1 MTQKQSVV
9 IIGGG
14 PAGLTAAWELVKDG
28 GSEQYDVTVLEA
40 TREFGG
46 ISRTVKHDGNRMDIG
61 GHRFFSKDDRIMDWW
76 KDVLPL
82 QGAPSYDDKKLHRE
96 HDMEPGG
103 PDPEI
108 EDKVMLKRH
117 RVSRIYWNRH
127 FLDYPISLS
136 ANTLKAMGF
145 KLTMVAGFSYL
156 KSMVHKLPET
166 NLENFYINRF
176 GRKLYSMFFEG
187 YTEKLWGR
195 HPSEISADW
204 GAQRVKGLSI
214 MGVLKNAFQKLLPKK
229 RDNSE
234 VETSLIEEFWYPK
247 LGPGQL
253 WETVESNC
261 EAAGVKVITD
271 ANVVEIRQK
280 DGKIASVVYED
291 SEGNRTEMAADD
303 FISSMPVKDLV
314 NAVDASDQPA
324 PKDMTEIANGLPY
337 RDFVTVGLLVK
348 HLRLTN
354 TTDIPTLGNPPI
366 VPDCWIYVQDPG
378 YKVGRLQIFNNWSPY
393 LVKDV
398 DNTVWIGLEYFCEE
412 GDSFWNMTDEEA
424 TKFAIQELT
433 RMQVINGPQDVL
445 DSHRERVKKAY
456 PAYFDTYDRMPELV
470 DYLDSFGN
478 LYCVGRNGQHRY
490 NNMDHSMAT
499 AIEAVKDIK
508 SGETSKDNVW
518 SVNTDKSYHE
528 EKVEKINNACA
539 YALSP
544 ALDVPLYAFGLRRAS
559 SHALFIFRSVTLI
572 KPMLFGMGFFIA
584 IFIAIARCANRT
596 GGPRVPAL
604 RWSGLR
610 CMVRTVRKPRCF
622 AADFSFD
629 GNFPQ
634 FFFAAVAGACLW
646 KPRKGNYQWQQA

>member
-1 MTQKQSVV
+1 MTDKQSVV

-14 PAGLTAAWELVKDG
+14 PAGLTAAWELIKDG
-28 GSEQYDVTVLEA
+28 GADKYDVTVLEE
-40 TREFGG
+40 THEFGG
-46 ISRTVKHDGNRMDIG
+46 ISRTVKHNGNRMDIG

-76 KDVLPL
+76 KNTLPL
-82 QGAPSYDDKKLHRE
+82 QGAPSYDDKKLNRE

-103 PDPEI
+103 PDPEV

-117 RVSRIYWNRH
+117 RVSRIYWNKH

-136 ANTLKAMGF
+136 AGTLKAMGF

-156 KSMVHKLPET
+156 KSMVHKLPED

-247 LGPGQL
+247 YGPGQL

-261 EAAGVKVITD
+261 ETAGVKVVTD
-271 ANVVEIRQK
+271 AKVIEVRQR
-280 DGKIASVVYED
+280 DGHIASVVTEAAD
-291 SEGNRTEMAADD
+291 GTRTEWNADQ

-314 NAVDASDQPA
+314 EAIDAAGADTEAVATGSKAA
-324 PKDMTEIANGLPY
+324 PKAVTEVAEGLPY
-337 RDFVTVGLLVK
+337 RDFVTVGLLVN
-348 HLRLTN
+348 HLKLEN

-378 YKVGRLQIFNNWSPY
+378 YKVGRIQVFNNWSPY
-393 LVKDV
+393 LVKNV
-398 DNTVWIGLEYFCEE
+398 DDTVWIGLEYFCEE
-412 GDSFWNMTDEEA
+412 GDTFWNMSEEDA
-424 TKFAIQELT
+424 VKFAISELM
-433 RMQVINGPQDVL
+433 RMGVIENPQDVL

-456 PAYFDTYDRMPELV
+456 PAYFDTYDRIDEV
-470 DYLDSFGN
+470 IDYLDGFGN

-499 AIEAVKDIK
+499 AIEAVGNIK
-508 SGETSKDNVW
+508 SGKGTKENVW
-518 SVNTDKSYHE
+518 SVNTDQSYHE
-528 EKVEKINNACA
+528 EK
-539 YALSP
+539 
-544 ALDVPLYAFGLRRAS
+544 
-559 SHALFIFRSVTLI
+559 
-572 KPMLFGMGFFIA
+572 
-584 IFIAIARCANRT
+584 
-596 GGPRVPAL
+596 
-604 RWSGLR
+604 
-610 CMVRTVRKPRCF
+610 
-622 AADFSFD
+622 
-629 GNFPQ
+629 
-634 FFFAAVAGACLW
+634 
-646 KPRKGNYQWQQA
+646 

>member
-1 MTQKQSVV
+1 MTDKQSVV

-14 PAGLTAAWELVKDG
+14 PAGLTAAWELIKDG
-28 GSEQYDVTVLEA
+28 GADRYDVTVLEE
-40 TREFGG
+40 THEFGG
-46 ISRTVKHDGNRMDIG
+46 ISRTVKHNGNRMDIG

-76 KDVLPL
+76 KNTLPL
-82 QGAPSYDDKKLHRE
+82 QGAPSYDDKKLNRE

-103 PDPEI
+103 PDPEV

-117 RVSRIYWNRH
+117 RVSRIYWNKH

-136 ANTLKAMGF
+136 AGTLKAMGF

-156 KSMVHKLPET
+156 KSMVHKLPED

-247 LGPGQL
+247 YGPGQL

-261 EAAGVKVITD
+261 ENAGVKVVTD
-271 ANVVEIRQK
+271 AKVIEVRQQN
-280 DGKIASVVYED
+280 DHISSVVTEAAD
-291 SEGNRTEMAADD
+291 GTRTEWNADQ

-314 NAVDASDQPA
+314 EAIDAAGVDTEAAATGSKAAPEAV
-324 PKDMTEIANGLPY
+324 TEVAEGLPY
-337 RDFVTVGLLVK
+337 RDFVTVGLLVN
-348 HLRLTN
+348 HLKLEN

-378 YKVGRLQIFNNWSPY
+378 YKVGRIQVFNNWSPY
-393 LVKDV
+393 LVKNV
-398 DNTVWIGLEYFCEE
+398 DDTVWIGLEYFCEE
-412 GDSFWNMTDEEA
+412 GDTFWNMSEEDA
-424 TKFAIQELT
+424 VKFAISELM
-433 RMQVINGPQDVL
+433 RMGVIEKPEDVL

-456 PAYFDTYDRMPELV
+456 PAYFDTYDRIDEV
-470 DYLDSFGN
+470 IDYLDGFGN

-499 AIEAVKDIK
+499 AIEAVDNIK
-508 SGETSKDNVW
+508 SGKTTKENVW
-518 SVNTDKSYHE
+518 SVNTDQSYHE
-528 EKVEKINNACA
+528 EK
-539 YALSP
+539 
-544 ALDVPLYAFGLRRAS
+544 
-559 SHALFIFRSVTLI
+559 
-572 KPMLFGMGFFIA
+572 
-584 IFIAIARCANRT
+584 
-596 GGPRVPAL
+596 
-604 RWSGLR
+604 
-610 CMVRTVRKPRCF
+610 
-622 AADFSFD
+622 
-629 GNFPQ
+629 
-634 FFFAAVAGACLW
+634 
-646 KPRKGNYQWQQA
+646 

>member
-1 MTQKQSVV
+1 MTDKQSVV

-14 PAGLTAAWELVKDG
+14 PAGLTAAWELIKDG
-28 GSEQYDVTVLEA
+28 GADKYDVTVLEE
-40 TREFGG
+40 THEFGG
-46 ISRTVKHDGNRMDIG
+46 ISRTVKHNGNRMDIG

-76 KDVLPL
+76 KSTLPL

-103 PDPEI
+103 PDPEV

-117 RVSRIYWNRH
+117 RVSRIYWNKH

-136 ANTLKAMGF
+136 AGTLKAMGF

-156 KSMVHKLPET
+156 KSMVHKLPED

-247 LGPGQL
+247 YGPGQL

-261 EAAGVKVITD
+261 ENAGVKVVTNAKVIE
-271 ANVVEIRQK
+271 VRQQ
-280 DGKIASVVYED
+280 DGHIASVVTEAAD
-291 SEGNRTEMAADD
+291 GTRTEWNADQ

-314 NAVDASDQPA
+314 EAIDAAGTDAEAVVTGSKAA
-324 PKDMTEIANGLPY
+324 PEAVTEVAEGLPY
-337 RDFVTVGLLVK
+337 RDFVTVGLLVN
-348 HLRLTN
+348 HLKLEN

-378 YKVGRLQIFNNWSPY
+378 YKVGRIQVFNNWSPY
-393 LVKDV
+393 LVKNV
-398 DNTVWIGLEYFCEE
+398 DDTVWIGLEYFCEE
-412 GDSFWNMTDEEA
+412 GDTFWNMSEEDA
-424 TKFAIQELT
+424 VKFAISELI
-433 RMQVINGPQDVL
+433 RMGVIENPEDVL

-456 PAYFDTYDRMPELV
+456 PAYFDTYDRIDEV
-470 DYLDSFGN
+470 IDYLDGFGN

-499 AIEAVKDIK
+499 AIEAVGNIK
-508 SGETSKDNVW
+508 SGKETKENVW

-528 EKVEKINNACA
+528 EK
-539 YALSP
+539 
-544 ALDVPLYAFGLRRAS
+544 
-559 SHALFIFRSVTLI
+559 
-572 KPMLFGMGFFIA
+572 
-584 IFIAIARCANRT
+584 
-596 GGPRVPAL
+596 
-604 RWSGLR
+604 
-610 CMVRTVRKPRCF
+610 
-622 AADFSFD
+622 
-629 GNFPQ
+629 
-634 FFFAAVAGACLW
+634 
-646 KPRKGNYQWQQA
+646 

>member
-1 MTQKQSVV
+1 MTDKQSVV

-14 PAGLTAAWELVKDG
+14 PAGLTAAWELIKDG
-28 GSEQYDVTVLEA
+28 GADRYDVTVLEE
-40 TREFGG
+40 THEFGG
-46 ISRTVKHDGNRMDIG
+46 ISRTVKHNGNRMDIG

-76 KDVLPL
+76 KNTLPL
-82 QGAPSYDDKKLHRE
+82 QGAPSYDDKKLNRE

-103 PDPEI
+103 PDPEV

-117 RVSRIYWNRH
+117 RVSRIYWNKH

-136 ANTLKAMGF
+136 AGTLKAMGF

-156 KSMVHKLPET
+156 KSMVHKLPED

-176 GRKLYSMFFEG
+176 GRKLYSMFFQG

-247 LGPGQL
+247 YGPGQL

-261 EAAGVKVITD
+261 ENAGVKVVTD
-271 ANVVEIRQK
+271 AKVIEVRQQN
-280 DGKIASVVYED
+280 GHISSVVTEAAD
-291 SEGNRTEMAADD
+291 GTRTEWNADQ

-314 NAVDASDQPA
+314 EAIDAAGVDTEAAATGSKAAPEAV
-324 PKDMTEIANGLPY
+324 TEVAEGLPY
-337 RDFVTVGLLVK
+337 RDFVTVGLLVN
-348 HLRLTN
+348 HLKLEN

-378 YKVGRLQIFNNWSPY
+378 YKVGRIQVFNNWSPY
-393 LVKDV
+393 LVKNV
-398 DNTVWIGLEYFCEE
+398 DDTVWIGLEYFCEE
-412 GDSFWNMTDEEA
+412 GDTFWNMSEEDA
-424 TKFAIQELT
+424 VKFAISELM
-433 RMQVINGPQDVL
+433 RMGVIEKPEDVL

-456 PAYFDTYDRMPELV
+456 PAYFDTYDRIDEV
-470 DYLDSFGN
+470 IDYLDGFGN

-499 AIEAVKDIK
+499 AIEAVDNIK
-508 SGETSKDNVW
+508 SGKTTKENVW
-518 SVNTDKSYHE
+518 SVNTDQSYHE
-528 EKVEKINNACA
+528 EK
-539 YALSP
+539 
-544 ALDVPLYAFGLRRAS
+544 
-559 SHALFIFRSVTLI
+559 
-572 KPMLFGMGFFIA
+572 
-584 IFIAIARCANRT
+584 
-596 GGPRVPAL
+596 
-604 RWSGLR
+604 
-610 CMVRTVRKPRCF
+610 
-622 AADFSFD
+622 
-629 GNFPQ
+629 
-634 FFFAAVAGACLW
+634 
-646 KPRKGNYQWQQA
+646 

>member
-1 MTQKQSVV
+1 MTDKQSVV

-14 PAGLTAAWELVKDG
+14 PAGLTAAWELIKDG
-28 GSEQYDVTVLEA
+28 GADKYDVTVLEE
-40 TREFGG
+40 THEFGG
-46 ISRTVKHDGNRMDIG
+46 ISRTVKHNGNRMDIG

-76 KDVLPL
+76 KNTLPL

-103 PDPEI
+103 PDPEV

-117 RVSRIYWNRH
+117 RVSRIYWNKH

-136 ANTLKAMGF
+136 AGTLKAMGF

-156 KSMVHKLPET
+156 KSMVHKLPED

-214 MGVLKNAFQKLLPKK
+214 LGVLKNAFQKLLPKK

-247 LGPGQL
+247 YGPGQL

-261 EAAGVKVITD
+261 ENAGVKVVTD
-271 ANVVEIRQK
+271 AKVIEVRQK
-280 DGKIASVVYED
+280 DGHIASVVTEAAD
-291 SEGNRTEMAADD
+291 GTRTEWNADQ

-314 NAVDASDQPA
+314 EAIDAAGTDAEAVATGSKEAPA
-324 PKDMTEIANGLPY
+324 AVTEVAEGLPY
-337 RDFVTVGLLVK
+337 RDFVTVGLLVN
-348 HLRLTN
+348 HLKLEN

-378 YKVGRLQIFNNWSPY
+378 YKVGRIQVFNNWSPY
-393 LVKDV
+393 LVKNV
-398 DNTVWIGLEYFCEE
+398 DDTVWIGLEYFCEE
-412 GDSFWNMTDEEA
+412 GDTFWNMSEEDA
-424 TKFAIQELT
+424 VKFAISELM
-433 RMQVINGPQDVL
+433 RMGVIENPENVL

-456 PAYFDTYDRMPELV
+456 PAYFDTYDRIDEV
-470 DYLDSFGN
+470 IDYLDGFGN

-499 AIEAVKDIK
+499 AIEAVGNIK
-508 SGETSKDNVW
+508 SGKETKENVW

-528 EKVEKINNACA
+528 EK
-539 YALSP
+539 
-544 ALDVPLYAFGLRRAS
+544 
-559 SHALFIFRSVTLI
+559 
-572 KPMLFGMGFFIA
+572 
-584 IFIAIARCANRT
+584 
-596 GGPRVPAL
+596 
-604 RWSGLR
+604 
-610 CMVRTVRKPRCF
+610 
-622 AADFSFD
+622 
-629 GNFPQ
+629 
-634 FFFAAVAGACLW
+634 
-646 KPRKGNYQWQQA
+646 

>member
-1 MTQKQSVV
+1 MTDKQSVV

-14 PAGLTAAWELVKDG
+14 PAGLTAAWELIKDG
-28 GSEQYDVTVLEA
+28 GADKYDVTVLEE
-40 TREFGG
+40 THEFGG
-46 ISRTVKHDGNRMDIG
+46 ISRTVKHNGNRMDIG

-76 KDVLPL
+76 KNTLPL
-82 QGAPSYDDKKLHRE
+82 QGAPSYDDKKLGRE

-103 PDPEI
+103 PDPEV

-117 RVSRIYWNRH
+117 RVSRIYWNKH

-136 ANTLKAMGF
+136 AGTLKAMGF

-156 KSMVHKLPET
+156 KSMVHKLPED

-247 LGPGQL
+247 YGPGQL

-261 EAAGVKVITD
+261 ANAGVKVVTD
-271 ANVVEIRQK
+271 AKVIEVRQNE
-280 DGKIASVVYED
+280 GHIASVVTEAAD
-291 SEGNRTEMAADD
+291 GTRTEWNADT

-314 NAVDASDQPA
+314 EAIDAAGEDEQAVVTGSKIAPA
-324 PKDMTEIANGLPY
+324 AVTEVAEGLPY
-337 RDFVTVGLLVK
+337 RDFVTVGLLVN
-348 HLRLTN
+348 RLKLEN

-378 YKVGRLQIFNNWSPY
+378 YKVGRIQVFNNWSPY

-412 GDSFWNMTDEEA
+412 GDTFWNMSEEDA
-424 TKFAIQELT
+424 VKFAVSELM
-433 RMQVINGPQDVL
+433 RMGVIENPEDVI

-456 PAYFDTYDRMPELV
+456 PAYFDTYDRIDEV
-470 DYLDSFGN
+470 IDYLDGFGN

-499 AIEAVKDIK
+499 AIEAVGNIK
-508 SGETSKDNVW
+508 SGKETKENVW

-528 EKVEKINNACA
+528 EK
-539 YALSP
+539 
-544 ALDVPLYAFGLRRAS
+544 
-559 SHALFIFRSVTLI
+559 
-572 KPMLFGMGFFIA
+572 
-584 IFIAIARCANRT
+584 
-596 GGPRVPAL
+596 
-604 RWSGLR
+604 
-610 CMVRTVRKPRCF
+610 
-622 AADFSFD
+622 
-629 GNFPQ
+629 
-634 FFFAAVAGACLW
+634 
-646 KPRKGNYQWQQA
+646 

>member
-1 MTQKQSVV
+1 MTDKQSVV

-14 PAGLTAAWELVKDG
+14 PAGLTAAWELIKDG
-28 GSEQYDVTVLEA
+28 GADRYDVTVLEE
-40 TREFGG
+40 THEFGG
-46 ISRTVKHDGNRMDIG
+46 ISRTVKHNGNRMDIG

-76 KDVLPL
+76 KNTLPL
-82 QGAPSYDDKKLHRE
+82 QGAPSYDDKKLNRE

-103 PDPEI
+103 PDPEV

-117 RVSRIYWNRH
+117 RVSRIYWNKH

-136 ANTLKAMGF
+136 AGTLKAMGF

-156 KSMVHKLPET
+156 KSMVHKLPED

-247 LGPGQL
+247 YGPGQL

-261 EAAGVKVITD
+261 ENAGVKVVTD
-271 ANVVEIRQK
+271 AKVIEVRQQN
-280 DGKIASVVYED
+280 GHISSVVTEAAD
-291 SEGNRTEMAADD
+291 GTRTEWNADQ

-314 NAVDASDQPA
+314 EAIDAAGVDTEAAATGSKAAPEAV
-324 PKDMTEIANGLPY
+324 TEVAEGLPY
-337 RDFVTVGLLVK
+337 RDFVTVGLLVN
-348 HLRLTN
+348 HLKLEN

-378 YKVGRLQIFNNWSPY
+378 YKVGRIQVFNNWSPY
-393 LVKDV
+393 LVKNV
-398 DNTVWIGLEYFCEE
+398 DDTVWIGLEYFCEE
-412 GDSFWNMTDEEA
+412 GDTFWNMSEEDA
-424 TKFAIQELT
+424 VKFAISELM
-433 RMQVINGPQDVL
+433 RMGVIEKPEDVL

-456 PAYFDTYDRMPELV
+456 PAYFDTYDRIDEV
-470 DYLDSFGN
+470 IDYLDGFGN

-490 NNMDHSMAT
+490 NHMDHSMAT
-499 AIEAVKDIK
+499 AIEAVDNIK
-508 SGETSKDNVW
+508 SGKTTKENVW
-518 SVNTDKSYHE
+518 SVNTDQSYHE
-528 EKVEKINNACA
+528 EK
-539 YALSP
+539 
-544 ALDVPLYAFGLRRAS
+544 
-559 SHALFIFRSVTLI
+559 
-572 KPMLFGMGFFIA
+572 
-584 IFIAIARCANRT
+584 
-596 GGPRVPAL
+596 
-604 RWSGLR
+604 
-610 CMVRTVRKPRCF
+610 
-622 AADFSFD
+622 
-629 GNFPQ
+629 
-634 FFFAAVAGACLW
+634 
-646 KPRKGNYQWQQA
+646 

>member
-28 GSEQYDVTVLEA
+28 GSENYDVTVLEA

-61 GHRFFSKDDRIMDWW
+61 GHRFFSKDERIMDWW
-76 KDVLPL
+76 KGVLPL
-82 QGAPSYDDKKLHRE
+82 QGAPSYDDKKLGRE

-103 PDPEI
+103 PDPEV

-127 FLDYPISLS
+127 FFDYPISLS
-136 ANTLKAMGF
+136 ANTLKAMGP
-145 KLTMVAGFSYL
+145 KLTLVAGFSYL
-156 KSMVHKLPET
+156 KSMVHKLPED

-195 HPSEISADW
+195 HPSQISADW

-229 RDNSE
+229 RSNAE

-247 LGPGQL
+247 YGPGQL
-253 WETVESNC
+253 
-261 EAAGVKVITD
+261 
-271 ANVVEIRQK
+271 
-280 DGKIASVVYED
+280 
-291 SEGNRTEMAADD
+291 
-303 FISSMPVKDLV
+303 DLV
-314 NAVDASDQPA
+314 NAIDAAGADPEAVDSKPA
-324 PKDMTEIANGLPY
+324 PADMTEVANGLPY

-348 HLRLTN
+348 HLRLSN

-412 GDSFWNMTDEEA
+412 GDSFWNMSDEEA
-424 TKFAIQELT
+424 KKFAIQELT
-433 RMQVINGPQDVL
+433 RMQIINGPQDVI

-470 DYLDSFGN
+470 EYLDSFGN

-499 AIEAVKDIK
+499 AIEAVGNIK
-508 SGETSKDNVW
+508 NGKTSKKNVW

-528 EKVEKINNACA
+528 EK
-539 YALSP
+539 
-544 ALDVPLYAFGLRRAS
+544 
-559 SHALFIFRSVTLI
+559 
-572 KPMLFGMGFFIA
+572 
-584 IFIAIARCANRT
+584 
-596 GGPRVPAL
+596 
-604 RWSGLR
+604 
-610 CMVRTVRKPRCF
+610 
-622 AADFSFD
+622 
-629 GNFPQ
+629 
-634 FFFAAVAGACLW
+634 
-646 KPRKGNYQWQQA
+646 